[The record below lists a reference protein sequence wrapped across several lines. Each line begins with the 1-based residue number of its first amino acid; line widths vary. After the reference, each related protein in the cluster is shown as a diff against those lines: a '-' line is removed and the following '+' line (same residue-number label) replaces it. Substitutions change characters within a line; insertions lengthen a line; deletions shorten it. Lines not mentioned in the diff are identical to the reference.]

1 MVREL
6 SLGDRFRGV
15 VLGTAVGDAIGLPA
29 EGLTPSRARKL
40 FPGRWRHR
48 LVIHRGMV
56 SDDTEHTLFVAQ
68 SLLAH
73 PQSVEL
79 FAGRLAWCLRL
90 WFLTLPAGIGL
101 ATLRAILRLWLG
113 FSPSTSGV
121 YSAGNGPAMR
131 SAPLGAFFASS
142 PERMDDYVKASTRVT
157 HTDPRALIGAAA
169 VAQLTSWSI
178 RDQLVEKPQWEDFSR
193 VLEKANRKDQEWSDL
208 VRSIGAAV
216 QHDLSVQEF
225 ADSLGL
231 SRGVTGYVYHTVPVV
246 VYAWY
251 RHFGDFEATVS
262 GVLNCGGDADTTGAI
277 AGALAGAVTGEQGI
291 PEDWVNG
298 LCEWPRGI
306 NTMRKIADQ
315 LARKS
320 QESSWGAPVSYFWPG
335 LLPRNLFLLG
345 VVILHGLR
353 RLAPPY

>member
-15 VLGTAVGDAIGLPA
+15 ILGTAVGDAIGLPA
-29 EGLTPSRARKL
+29 EGLAPNRARKL
-40 FPGRWRHR
+40 FHGRWRHR
-48 LVIHRGMV
+48 LVIGRGMV
-56 SDDTEHTLFVAQ
+56 SDDTDHTPFVAQ

-90 WFLTLPAGIGL
+90 WFLTLPAGIGF

-113 FSPSTSGV
+113 FSPLRSGV

-131 SAPLGAFFASS
+131 SAPLRAFFASS
-142 PERMDDYVKASTRVT
+142 PGRRDDYVEAATRVT
-157 HTDPRALIGAAA
+157 HTDPKAL
-169 VAQLTSWSI
+169 
-178 RDQLVEKPQWEDFSR
+178 
-193 VLEKANRKDQEWSDL
+193 
-208 VRSIGAAV
+208 IGAAV

-251 RHFGDFEATVS
+251 RHFDDFEATVS
-262 GVLNCGGDADTTGAI
+262 AVLNCGGDADTTGAI

-291 PEDWVNG
+291 PEDWLNG
-298 LCEWPRGI
+298 LCEWPRGV
-306 NTMRKIADQ
+306 NTMREIADR
-315 LARKS
+315 LAHKS
-320 QESSWGAPVSYFWPG
+320 QEPSWGAPVSYFWPG
-335 LLPRNLFLLG
+335 LLPRNLFLLA

>member
-1 MVREL
+1 MVREV

-15 VLGTAVGDAIGLPA
+15 ILGTAVGDAIGLPA
-29 EGLTPSRARKL
+29 EGLAPNRARKL
-40 FPGRWRHR
+40 FHGRWRHR
-48 LVIHRGMV
+48 LVIGRGMV
-56 SDDTEHTLFVAQ
+56 SDDTDHTLFVAQ

-79 FAGRLAWCLRL
+79 FARRLAWCLRL

-113 FSPSTSGV
+113 FSPLRSGV

-142 PERMDDYVKASTRVT
+142 PERMDDYLEAATRVT
-157 HTDPRALIGAAA
+157 HTDPKALIGAAA
-169 VAQLTSWSI
+169 VAQLVSWSI
-178 RDQLVEKPQWEDFSR
+178 RDQLVEKPRWEDFSR
-193 VLEKANRKDQEWSDL
+193 VLEKANRKDQEWSNL
-208 VRSIGAAV
+208 VHSIGAAV

-246 VYAWY
+246 VYAWC

-262 GVLNCGGDADTTGAI
+262 AVLNCGGDADTTGAI
-277 AGALAGAVTGEQGI
+277 AGTLAGAVTGEQGI
-291 PEDWVNG
+291 PEDWLNG
-298 LCEWPRGI
+298 LCEWPRGGQHHAG
-306 NTMRKIADQ
+306 NSGSA
-315 LARKS
+315 
-320 QESSWGAPVSYFWPG
+320 GP
-335 LLPRNLFLLG
+335 
-345 VVILHGLR
+345 
-353 RLAPPY
+353 